1 MLGRG
6 AEAVEVGDRPRRVPR
21 RATELGALRP
31 CHRQQHDLGHVG
43 RDAEDLLHPRL
54 VLEGG
59 GDPRGAQAPRPQRQ
73 AEAPRRLDDRV
84 EQAGATVAVVAADD
98 RGDDDGGHLGEVLGQ
113 VLRRRHHLL
122 LRVAGA
128 AQPLGG
134 GGHERQRRLPVQL
147 AELVLHGLVAHDHPA
162 AAAEVAAGGRL
173 LGEVDA
179 VEQQLVVDRALEIE
193 PPPHGAGRRQD
204 LVDVAW
210 IDVHQRSFDVGSPV
224 TSQRPV
230 NCAGRRSM
238 NDAMPS
244 WKSSVACTVAAI
256 SGIASMAAGSSLVE
270 REAGV
275 GDRVHERR
283 R

>member
-1 MLGRG
+1 M
-6 AEAVEVGDRPRRVPR
+6 
-21 RATELGALRP
+21 AT
-31 CHRQQHDLGHVG
+31 
-43 RDAEDLLHPRL
+43 
-54 VLEGG
+54 
-59 GDPRGAQAPRPQRQ
+59 
-73 AEAPRRLDDRV
+73 
-84 EQAGATVAVVAADD
+84 DD
-98 RGDDDGGHLGEVLGQ
+98 RGDDDRGHLGEVLGQ

-122 LRVAGA
+122 LGVAGA

-193 PPPHGAGRRQD
+193 PPPHGAGRRQH

-210 IDVHQRSFDVGSPV
+210 IDVHRALLRRGY
-224 TSQRPV
+224 
-230 NCAGRRSM
+230 AGHQSASRELCRAPLDERR
-238 NDAMPS
+238 DAFLE
-244 WKSSVACTVAAI
+244 VLGRLHRRRHLRDRRDGGRLV
-256 SGIASMAAGSSLVE
+256 LVE
-270 REAGV
+270 GETGI